1 MCTSPFPSPLSFYS
15 LLFNVA
21 TLPEFFATFVTL
33 TAACA
38 REVIGVP
45 FFYSPSFH
53 FLLHFPPF
61 LSVACLFLLL
71 SFLFFP
77 VSCLFCTHFHFFHFV
92 SSFPPLNFIA
102 SFSFLSSL
110 LSLLVFLFSISV
122 SSLLFRFPFSKVTF
136 YIRTFFFILLC
147 TCTSLAPPL
156 FFCGGYFSVWLA
168 TFLRFF
174 CHSMQQRGSL
184 SFYCLLIPLIYISGV

>member
-38 REVIGVP
+38 REVTGVP
-45 FFYSPSFH
+45 FFYSPSLH

-71 SFLFFP
+71 SFFFFP
-77 VSCLFCTHFHFFHFV
+77 VSYLLYIFSFFHFV
-92 SSFPPLNFIA
+92 SSFSPLNFIA
-102 SFSFLSSL
+102 SLSFHLFSLFMFFFFPFLSL
-110 LSLLVFLFSISV
+110 PFCLGFLFLK
-122 SSLLFRFPFSKVTF
+122 SLF

-147 TCTSLAPPL
+147 TCTSLVPPL
-156 FFCGGYFSVWLA
+156 FFFGVTSQCG
-168 TFLRFF
+168 
-174 CHSMQQRGSL
+174 
-184 SFYCLLIPLIYISGV
+184 